1 MKSVMVVDDLA
12 VIREPIAAALRNA
25 GYKAT
30 CAGGAAEALSMVRKN
45 IPDLILLDLSMPKVD
60 GMTMLRAL
68 RALPSTASIPVIL
81 LTATSDKQ
89 MVLKA
94 ANWGVRD
101 YLLKSQFRL
110 SELLERVKLRLTA
123 TEAGSEGDAV
133 PHATVVEAIKPVR
146 ALNPNAKPER
156 LLARHEAITR
166 AETALDMKALPG
178 VAMEVISQAASP
190 RADSASL
197 ATLIGRDSMLAAKV
211 LQVANSCAYTT
222 GRGMVATLPEAV
234 RNIGCDAVR
243 NVAASLSIFEA
254 MPSQSDGGFNLL
266 RCWQH
271 SLGVAVL
278 CERLASLSD
287 ICPSNVAYLVGL
299 CHDLGE
305 ILFRTT
311 FATEYRQV
319 MDFQAETGQRRE
331 SIEREMLG
339 VTHNELVGVILNK
352 LGLPRTIREPID
364 AMRSATLREKNPA
377 ARLLAMAN
385 VYANG
390 LTLCESVQ
398 SSVAPIAKADCHAT
412 TGQNDPAGPDG
423 AGFRG
428 EIIAMTSVLAR
439 LSAAEE
445 RELNNPLIPPCD
457 SRVWLIRDRTLSELD
472 PIAALLSTVAQVKV
486 VDHLPDKSEVEEID
500 RMVVLGQ
507 SAEAAGAGGAEVAK
521 LQEHFAPESILWL
534 TGDAN
539 APPSPSASLQPRP
552 YPITLQEIQEFLTP
566 VSAASGK

>member
-1 MKSVMVVDDLA
+1 MKSIMVVDDMA
-12 VIREPIAAALRNA
+12 VIREPIAASLRNA
-25 GYKAT
+25 GYEAI
-30 CAGGAAEALSMVRKN
+30 CAGGGAEALSLVRKQA
-45 IPDLILLDLSMPKVD
+45 PDLILLDLSMPKVD

-68 RALPSTASIPVIL
+68 RTMPSTASIPVIL
-81 LTATSDKQ
+81 LTASSDKQ
-89 MVLKA
+89 AVLKA
-94 ANWGVRD
+94 AKWGVRD
-101 YLLKSQFRL
+101 YLLKSHFRL
-110 SELLERVKLRLTA
+110 DELLERVKHRLTA
-123 TEAGSEGDAV
+123 AEDESARDANLPV
-133 PHATVVEAIKPVR
+133 RAAKPVR
-146 ALNPNAKPER
+146 ALNPSARPER
-156 LLARHEAITR
+156 LLAREDAIAR
-166 AETALDMKALPG
+166 ADAALDMKALPG

-211 LQVANSCAYTT
+211 LQVANSSAYNT

-254 MPSQSDGGFNLL
+254 MPSQSDEDFNLL

-271 SLGVAVL
+271 SLAVAVL
-278 CERLASLSD
+278 CERLASLSS

-311 FATEYRQV
+311 FAAEYRRV
-319 MDFQAETGQRRE
+319 MDFQAETGRRRE

-352 LGLPRTIREPID
+352 LGLPQSIRAPID
-364 AMRSATLREKNPA
+364 AMRSATMREENPT

-390 LTLCESVQ
+390 LTLCESLK
-398 SSVAPIAKADCHAT
+398 SSIAPITKADCQAA
-412 TGQNDPAGPDG
+412 TGQNDPAVPDC

-428 EIIAMTSVLAR
+428 EIIALTSVLAR
-439 LSAAEE
+439 LSAAQE

-457 SRVWLIRDRTLSELD
+457 SRVWLIRDRTLSDYD
-472 PIAALLSTVAQVKV
+472 PIAALLSAVAQVKIA
-486 VDHLPDKSEVEEID
+486 DHLPDQSEAEEFD
-500 RMVVLGQ
+500 RVMLLGQ
-507 SAEAAGAGGAEVAK
+507 STEAAGAGGAALAR
-521 LQEHFAPESILWL
+521 LQEYVAPESILWL
-534 TGDAN
+534 VDN
-539 APPSPSASLQPRP
+539 ASDSPVPSASLQPRS
-552 YPITLQEIQEFLTP
+552 YPISLQEIQEFLQP
-566 VSAASGK
+566 GSAAA

>member
-1 MKSVMVVDDLA
+1 MKSIMVVDDMA
-12 VIREPIAAALRNA
+12 VIREPIAAALRSA
-25 GYKAT
+25 GYEAI
-30 CAGGAAEALSMVRKN
+30 CASGAAEALSLARKQA
-45 IPDLILLDLSMPKVD
+45 PDLILLDLSMPKID

-68 RALPSTASIPVIL
+68 RTLPSTASIPVIL
-81 LTATSDKQ
+81 LTASSEKE

-94 ANWGVRD
+94 AKWGVRD
-101 YLLKSQFRL
+101 YLLKSHFHL
-110 SELLERVKLRLTA
+110 SELLERVKHRLTA
-123 TEAGSEGDAV
+123 AVAESARDAD
-133 PHATVVEAIKPVR
+133 PPATAAKPIR
-146 ALNPNAKPER
+146 ALNPNAQPER
-156 LLARHEAITR
+156 LLARQDAIAR
-166 AETALDMKALPG
+166 AEAALDMRALPG

-211 LQVANSCAYTT
+211 LQVANSSAYTT

-254 MPSQSDGGFNLL
+254 MPSQSDEDFNLL

-271 SLGVAVL
+271 SLAVAVL
-278 CERLASLSD
+278 CERLASLSS

-311 FATEYRQV
+311 FAAEYRRV
-319 MDFQAETGQRRE
+319 MDFQAETGLRRE

-352 LGLPRTIREPID
+352 LGLPQSIRAPID
-364 AMRSATLREKNPA
+364 AMRSATMREKNPT

-390 LTLCESVQ
+390 LTLCESLK
-398 SSVAPIAKADCHAT
+398 SWIAPITKADCHAA
-412 TGQNDPAGPDG
+412 TGQNDPAVPDG

-428 EIIAMTSVLAR
+428 EIIALTSVLAR
-439 LSAAEE
+439 LSAAQE
-445 RELNNPLIPPCD
+445 RELNNPLIPLCD
-457 SRVWLIRDRTLSELD
+457 SRVWLIRDRTLSDFD
-472 PIAALLSTVAQVKV
+472 PIAALLSAVAQVKIA
-486 VDHLPDKSEVEEID
+486 DHLPDKSEAEEFD
-500 RMVVLGQ
+500 RVMLLGQ
-507 SAEAAGAGGAEVAK
+507 STEAAGVGGAALAR
-521 LQEHFAPESILWL
+521 LQEYFAPESILWL
-534 TGDAN
+534 VGDAN
-539 APPSPSASLQPRP
+539 DRPSPSASLLPRP
-552 YPITLQEIQEFLTP
+552 YPINLQEIQEFLKP
-566 VSAASGK
+566 VSAAS